1 MCIWAIAN
9 LLHNGLTWPKIPR
22 LNDRH
27 TQLTLDSPEL
37 AWGSIITFLL
47 LVDREWSQNNA
58 FIIIIAQWSLK
69 KHKTNF
75 SLLHCVADFCACF
88 TTFLVWIIEEI
99 LHHMK
104 GLLYDYLY
112 VIRWSLLF
120 LLVIKKKYCSPLPE
134 LFWLCHSKFPMI
146 SRFFLQLNLLIDKKL
161 STYALQVRYLL
172 SRLINRTFSIFI
184 FGY

>member
-69 KHKTNF
+69 IRKQILVSYTVLQIFAPVLRHF
-75 SLLHCVADFCACF
+75 LFELLKKFYIISCERAFIWLFACNPM
-88 TTFLVWIIEEI
+88 E
-99 LHHMK
+99 
-104 GLLYDYLY
+104 
-112 VIRWSLLF
+112 
-120 LLVIKKKYCSPLPE
+120 LVISSSY
-134 LFWLCHSKFPMI
+134 
-146 SRFFLQLNLLIDKKL
+146 QKKL
-161 STYALQVRYLL
+161 LQSIAKIV
-172 SRLINRTFSIFI
+172 LITHVIANFQW
-184 FGY
+184 

>member
-69 KHKTNF
+69 NIKQILVSYTVLQIFAPVLRHF
-75 SLLHCVADFCACF
+75 LFELLKKFY
-88 TTFLVWIIEEI
+88 IISI
-99 LHHMK
+99 WK
-104 GLLYDYLY
+104 GFYMTICMY

-120 LLVIKKKYCSPLPE
+120 LLVIKKIYCSPLPK
-134 LFWLCHSKFPMI
+134 LFWLPM
-146 SRFFLQLNLLIDKKL
+146 S
-161 STYALQVRYLL
+161 
-172 SRLINRTFSIFI
+172 
-184 FGY
+184 

>member
-69 KHKTNF
+69 NIKQILVSYTVLQIFAPVLRHF
-75 SLLHCVADFCACF
+75 LFELLKKFYIISYERAFIWLFACNPM
-88 TTFLVWIIEEI
+88 EP
-99 LHHMK
+99 
-104 GLLYDYLY
+104 
-112 VIRWSLLF
+112 VISSS
-120 LLVIKKKYCSPLPE
+120 Y
-134 LFWLCHSKFPMI
+134 
-146 SRFFLQLNLLIDKKL
+146 QKKL
-161 STYALQVRYLL
+161 LQSIGKIV
-172 SRLINRTFSIFI
+172 LITHVIANFQW
-184 FGY
+184 